1 MSSTHDANWKPATEN
16 SDANVSAG
24 ECTAQSI
31 ESILRERGWLKA
43 EFNAGISTW
52 FADASAL
59 LGPALA
65 NASEARDSIVPSGHA
80 AGRDALA
87 DLLSLIFE
95 YDAATILAASRS
107 HMVLTRAGAHTVIR
121 ELANRILQGME
132 IDSEGYKILVE
143 SLRKKMGFSGRGLFH
158 PIRLAL
164 AGRAG
169 EEHIDSVIPLIDRA
183 ARLPFAV
190 PVKST
195 RQRMLEFCAAMD

>member
-1 MSSTHDANWKPATEN
+1 MPSAHDANSTPPAGY
-16 SDANVSAG
+16 SDASVSAG
-24 ECTAQSI
+24 EYTAQSI

-43 EFNAGISTW
+43 ECDAEISSWLT
-52 FADASAL
+52 DAAAR

-65 NASEARDSIVPSGHA
+65 NASEAPDSMVPRGRA
-80 AGRDALA
+80 ASRDALA

-132 IDSEGYKILVE
+132 IDSESYTILVRDLQE
-143 SLRKKMGFSGRGLFH
+143 KMGFSGRGLFH

-169 EEHIDSVIPLIDRA
+169 EEQIDLVIPLIDRA

>member
-1 MSSTHDANWKPATEN
+1 MHGTEHRIHFARARLAQAECDAEISSWLTDAA
-16 SDANVSAG
+16 A
-24 ECTAQSI
+24 
-31 ESILRERGWLKA
+31 R
-43 EFNAGISTW
+43 
-52 FADASAL
+52 

-65 NASEARDSIVPSGHA
+65 NASEAPDSIVPHGRA
-80 AGRDALA
+80 ASRDALA

-107 HMVLTRAGAHTVIR
+107 HMVLTRAGAHAVIR
-121 ELANRILQGME
+121 ELANRILQGTE
-132 IDSEGYKILVE
+132 IDSESYTILVRDLQE
-143 SLRKKMGFSGRGLFH
+143 KMGFSGRGLFH

-169 EEHIDSVIPLIDRA
+169 EEQIDLVIPLIDRA

>member
-1 MSSTHDANWKPATEN
+1 MPSANDSNPIPAADN
-16 SDANVSAG
+16 VVANIPA
-24 ECTAQSI
+24 CQWTAQDV

-43 EFNAGISTW
+43 GSDAEISSWLT
-52 FADASAL
+52 DAAARLGSAV
-59 LGPALA
+59 AS
-65 NASEARDSIVPSGHA
+65 ASEAHDSMTPDGHK

-132 IDSEGYKILVE
+132 IDSDGYKILVE
-143 SLRKKMGFSGRGLFH
+143 SLQEKMGFSGRGLFH

-169 EEHIDSVIPLIDRA
+169 EEQIDSVIPLIDRA

-195 RQRMLEFCAAMD
+195 RQRTLEFCAAMD